1 MPKSTKYFTN
11 SASVIYSFINYSN
24 NTTYL
29 LSSIPTSL
37 IKPRIKFLLLYLIMI
52 SIPNLLK
59 AEIYKPNNS
68 ASTSCPD
75 IPTTSASHCVNSLS
89 LPTLTGP
96 SLKTLAI
103 SYL

>member
-1 MPKSTKYFTN
+1 
-11 SASVIYSFINYSN
+11 
-24 NTTYL
+24 
-29 LSSIPTSL
+29 
-37 IKPRIKFLLLYLIMI
+37 MI

-59 AEIYKPNNS
+59 AVIYKPNNS

-96 SLKTLAI
+96 SLKTFAI
-103 SYL
+103 SYLLNGKLILFLFKAINFANGTVKSYLRPNLRSP